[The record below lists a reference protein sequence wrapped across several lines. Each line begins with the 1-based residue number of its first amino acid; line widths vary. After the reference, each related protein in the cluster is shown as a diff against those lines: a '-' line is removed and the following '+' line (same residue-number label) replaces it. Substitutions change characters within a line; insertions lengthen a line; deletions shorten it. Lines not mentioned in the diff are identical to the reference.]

1 MGLFKYGIILYICRI
16 LINDII
22 MINVATKDN
31 FEALIGGEG
40 LTLVDFW
47 AVWCGPCRMLSP
59 IVDEVS
65 EDFAGKVSVVK
76 CNVDDCEDIAFKFGI
91 RSIPTLIFFKNGEVV
106 DRIVGALP
114 KAALVEK
121 IEALL

>member
-91 RSIPTLIFFKNGEVV
+91 RSIPTLIFFKNGEMV

>member
-91 RSIPTLIFFKNGEVV
+91 RSMPTLIFFKNGEMV